1 MELTITGSANKL
13 SVSDE
18 VFGREFSEDLV
29 HQVVVAYR
37 NAGRAGTKAQKTR
50 AEVNGT
56 TKKSKKQKG
65 GGARHG
71 ALTAPIFVGGG
82 VTFAAKP
89 RSFAQKV
96 NRKMY
101 RAAISS
107 ILSELNRQ
115 NRLKVVEA
123 FDVDATKT
131 SALIEKLKGFDLG
144 KPGVEARRPRRRQ
157 APADRDRGRQ
167 REPVPVRP
175 QSSLRGSARRAGPGS
190 GSAGRCRLRADHGR
204 RHQEDRGVAG
214 MISNEKIFAVLRA
227 PRVSEKTVRLQ
238 ELSNQYVFEVSND
251 ATKADV
257 KAAVEQLFDVKV
269 ETVNVVNVKG
279 KNKSFRNR
287 AGRRGDW
294 RKAYVRLADG
304 QAIDVSAKA

>member
-1 MELTITGSANKL
+1 MELSINGGKGAV
-13 SVSDE
+13 SVSDA
-18 VFGREFSEDLV
+18 VFGREFNGDLV

-50 AEVNGT
+50 SEVNGT

-115 NRLKVVEA
+115 GRITVVES
-123 FDVDATKT
+123 FDIDAPKTKGLV
-131 SALIEKLKGFDLG
+131 AKLAELKAGKRPLIVTE
-144 KPGVEARRPRRRQ
+144 EAT
-157 APADRDRGRQ
+157 DN
-167 REPVPVRP
+167 
-175 QSSLRGSARRAGPGS
+175 LYLSARNLPYVQVRDVQGLDPVALVG
-190 GSAGRCRLRADHGR
+190 ADTVLVTT
-204 RHQEDRGVAG
+204 DAVK
-214 MISNEKIFAVLRA
+214 KI
-227 PRVSEKTVRLQ
+227 E
-238 ELSNQYVFEVSND
+238 E
-251 ATKADV
+251 
-257 KAAVEQLFDVKV
+257 
-269 ETVNVVNVKG
+269 
-279 KNKSFRNR
+279 
-287 AGRRGDW
+287 W
-294 RKAYVRLADG
+294 LA
-304 QAIDVSAKA
+304 

>member
-1 MELTITGSANKL
+1 MELAITNSSNKIT
-13 SVSDE
+13 VSDAI
-18 VFGREFSEDLV
+18 FGREFNENLV

-37 NAGRAGTKAQKTR
+37 NAGRSGTKAQKTR

-131 SALIEKLKGFDLG
+131 SALIEKLKGLDLG
-144 KPGVEARRPRRRQ
+144 QRPLIVTED
-157 APADRDRGRQ
+157 AS
-167 REPVPVRP
+167 EH
-175 QSSLRGSARRAGPGS
+175 LYLSARNLPYVEVRDVQGLDPAALVG
-190 GSAGRCRLRADHGR
+190 ADSVLITA
-204 RHQEDRGVAG
+204 DAVK
-214 MISNEKIFAVLRA
+214 KI
-227 PRVSEKTVRLQ
+227 E
-238 ELSNQYVFEVSND
+238 E
-251 ATKADV
+251 
-257 KAAVEQLFDVKV
+257 
-269 ETVNVVNVKG
+269 
-279 KNKSFRNR
+279 
-287 AGRRGDW
+287 W
-294 RKAYVRLADG
+294 LA
-304 QAIDVSAKA
+304 

>member
-1 MELTITGSANKL
+1 MELNITNGKTL
-13 SVSDE
+13 SVSDA

-56 TKKSKKQKG
+56 TKKSTKQKG

-131 SALIEKLKGFDLG
+131 SALVEKLKGLDLG
-144 KPGVEARRPRRRQ
+144 KRPLIVTED
-157 APADRDRGRQ
+157 AS
-167 REPVPVRP
+167 EH
-175 QSSLRGSARRAGPGS
+175 LYLSARNLPYVEVRDVQGLDPAALVG
-190 GSAGRCRLRADHGR
+190 ADSVLITA
-204 RHQEDRGVAG
+204 DA
-214 MISNEKIFAVLRA
+214 IKKI
-227 PRVSEKTVRLQ
+227 E
-238 ELSNQYVFEVSND
+238 E
-251 ATKADV
+251 
-257 KAAVEQLFDVKV
+257 
-269 ETVNVVNVKG
+269 
-279 KNKSFRNR
+279 
-287 AGRRGDW
+287 W
-294 RKAYVRLADG
+294 LA
-304 QAIDVSAKA
+304 

>member
-1 MELTITGSANKL
+1 MELAIRNSKEKL
-13 SVSDE
+13 SVSDA

-50 AEVNGT
+50 SEVNGT

-101 RAAISS
+101 RAAISA

-115 NRLKVVEA
+115 GRLTIIDGFDVEA
-123 FDVDATKT
+123 SRTKDLV
-131 SALIEKLKGFDLG
+131 AKLKDYDLG
-144 KPGVEARRPRRRQ
+144 RRPLIVTEE
-157 APADRDRGRQ
+157 AS
-167 REPVPVRP
+167 EH
-175 QSSLRGSARRAGPGS
+175 LYLSARNLPYVEVRDVQGLDP
-190 GSAGRCRLRADHGR
+190 
-204 RHQEDRGVAG
+204 VA
-214 MISNEKIFAVLRA
+214 L
-227 PRVSEKTVRLQ
+227 
-238 ELSNQYVFEVSND
+238 
-251 ATKADV
+251 
-257 KAAVEQLFDVKV
+257 
-269 ETVNVVNVKG
+269 
-279 KNKSFRNR
+279 
-287 AGRRGDW
+287 
-294 RKAYVRLADG
+294 
-304 QAIDVSAKA
+304 VSADSVLVTSDAVKKIEEWLA

>member
-1 MELTITGSANKL
+1 MELTVFNSSNKV

-18 VFGREFSEDLV
+18 VFGRDFSKDLV

-50 AEVNGT
+50 SEVAGT

-101 RAAISS
+101 RAAIQS

-115 NRLKVVEA
+115 GRITVVES
-123 FDVDATKT
+123 FDVDAPKT
-131 SALIEKLKGFDLG
+131 AGLVTKLKDLNAG
-144 KPGVEARRPRRRQ
+144 KRPLIVTED
-157 APADRDRGRQ
+157 AT
-167 REPVPVRP
+167 EN
-175 QSSLRGSARRAGPGS
+175 LYLSARNLPYVEVRDVQGLDPVSLVG
-190 GSAGRCRLRADHGR
+190 ADTVFVTV
-204 RHQEDRGVAG
+204 DALK
-214 MISNEKIFAVLRA
+214 KI
-227 PRVSEKTVRLQ
+227 E
-238 ELSNQYVFEVSND
+238 E
-251 ATKADV
+251 
-257 KAAVEQLFDVKV
+257 
-269 ETVNVVNVKG
+269 
-279 KNKSFRNR
+279 
-287 AGRRGDW
+287 W
-294 RKAYVRLADG
+294 LA
-304 QAIDVSAKA
+304 

>member
-1 MELTITGSANKL
+1 MELNINGSTNTL
-13 SVSDE
+13 SVSDA
-18 VFGREFSEDLV
+18 VFDREFSRDLV

-50 AEVNGT
+50 SEVNGT

-131 SALIEKLKGFDLG
+131 SALVEKLKGLDLG
-144 KPGVEARRPRRRQ
+144 KRPLIVTED
-157 APADRDRGRQ
+157 AS
-167 REPVPVRP
+167 EH
-175 QSSLRGSARRAGPGS
+175 LYLSARNLPYVEVRDVQGLDPAALVG
-190 GSAGRCRLRADHGR
+190 ADSVLITA
-204 RHQEDRGVAG
+204 DA
-214 MISNEKIFAVLRA
+214 IKKI
-227 PRVSEKTVRLQ
+227 E
-238 ELSNQYVFEVSND
+238 E
-251 ATKADV
+251 
-257 KAAVEQLFDVKV
+257 
-269 ETVNVVNVKG
+269 
-279 KNKSFRNR
+279 
-287 AGRRGDW
+287 W
-294 RKAYVRLADG
+294 LA
-304 QAIDVSAKA
+304 

>member
-1 MELTITGSANKL
+1 MELAISNSKEKL
-13 SVSDE
+13 SVSDA

-50 AEVNGT
+50 SEVNGT

-101 RAAISS
+101 RAAMSA

-115 NRLKVVEA
+115 GRLTIVDGFDIEA
-123 FDVDATKT
+123 SKTKGLV
-131 SALIEKLKGFDLG
+131 AKLKDFELG
-144 KPGVEARRPRRRQ
+144 RRPLIVTEE
-157 APADRDRGRQ
+157 AS
-167 REPVPVRP
+167 EH
-175 QSSLRGSARRAGPGS
+175 LYLSARNLPYVEVRDVQGLDP
-190 GSAGRCRLRADHGR
+190 
-204 RHQEDRGVAG
+204 VA
-214 MISNEKIFAVLRA
+214 L
-227 PRVSEKTVRLQ
+227 
-238 ELSNQYVFEVSND
+238 
-251 ATKADV
+251 
-257 KAAVEQLFDVKV
+257 
-269 ETVNVVNVKG
+269 
-279 KNKSFRNR
+279 
-287 AGRRGDW
+287 
-294 RKAYVRLADG
+294 
-304 QAIDVSAKA
+304 VSADSVLVTSDAVKKIEEWLA